1 VRRGA
6 AVQPVASTP
15 SRITDKAS
23 RIVADLNALPTMT
36 PRPNTGFTLVEIL
49 VVLGILAILALMFVP
64 SYMDQIVKD

>member
-1 VRRGA
+1 
-6 AVQPVASTP
+6 
-15 SRITDKAS
+15 
-23 RIVADLNALPTMT
+23 MT